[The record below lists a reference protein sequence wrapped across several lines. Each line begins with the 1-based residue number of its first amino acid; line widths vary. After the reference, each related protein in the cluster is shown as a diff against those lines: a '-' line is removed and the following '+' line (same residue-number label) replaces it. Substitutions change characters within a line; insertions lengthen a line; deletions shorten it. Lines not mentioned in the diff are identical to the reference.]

1 MTIFNEYNRPALKS
15 AVYFFIFGF
24 FWILLSDRF
33 LLQIVPD
40 LALAAKLQ
48 TYKGWLF
55 ICLTAGLIY
64 VIVRRQ
70 LKMVITLKNEF
81 QLSERRYKQ
90 IVEMSHDVI
99 WTADSKG
106 VIKFINKSSSHIYG
120 FDPTEMIGRS
130 FIEFIEKEEY
140 DKNLKVFYE
149 NLQHGITSTQY
160 HTVFEN
166 KSRQKVFLQDNVN
179 AILDNNGELV
189 EIIGA
194 SKDITKDKL
203 FEKQLVEANIR
214 LETALKGGELGLW
227 DFTMKTQELFVNE
240 TWDDILG
247 QQLSDKKL
255 NSDFYLSILHPDD
268 RETIHNAYDR
278 FILNNSDNL
287 DIENRLRHSDG
298 SWRWVLSKGKVAS
311 RDENGNPIRLIG
323 TSQDI
328 TAKKQLEL
336 DLKYWLDIYRSF
348 IKYANEGIFLHEVTI
363 PIDQNIPE
371 EKQVDILFNHGF
383 IKTCNDSFAAMYGYD
398 HANELEGFTLA
409 QLQGGDDNPH
419 NITFLKQ
426 FIRSNYRLNNEI
438 SYDLDKNGNHLY
450 ISNNLVGIHE
460 EGKLVRIW
468 GSQFDIT
475 QQVLAQKK
483 LEGSEQRY
491 RLLFETNPVP
501 FIIFDFTNYAFYDAN
516 SAAEK
521 LFNRSRYEMLKL
533 NLLDIRPEMAFYS
546 QNELQ
551 TLLTNELLTTTELSL
566 KVSKD
571 KSIQAEVNTA
581 LIDYENKKAV
591 IAAINDIT
599 LLREAEKMVIRSLIE
614 GEDNERKRVAKEIHD
629 SLGQNLTAASLNFSA
644 LKGVIDK
651 MDESRREKFNIG
663 YNFLNNAIEESRNI
677 ALNLM
682 PKAIDDFGLIPS
694 LKSLLSQIEKSAGLK
709 ITFYDNLRNDERLPR
724 NIELNL
730 YRITQEAINNVLKHA
745 DATKIFIQLLLHKKE
760 IIYTFEDD
768 GKGFDFRSTLQKS
781 KGIGIKSISNRVIA
795 MSGIFEID
803 STPGKGTAMTI
814 QIPITQ

>member
-1 MTIFNEYNRPALKS
+1 MRIFNEYNRPALKS
-15 AVYFFIFGF
+15 AAYFFIFGF
-24 FWILLSDRF
+24 FWILLSDRM
-33 LLQIVPD
+33 LLQIVPELD
-40 LALAAKLQ
+40 RVVALQ

-55 ICLTAGLIY
+55 ICLTTGLFYI
-64 VIVRRQ
+64 IVRRQ
-70 LKMVITLKNEF
+70 VKIVVTLKNNL
-81 QLSERRYKQ
+81 QASERRYKQ
-90 IVEMSHDVI
+90 IVELSHDVI
-99 WTADSKG
+99 WTVDSKG
-106 VIKFINKSSSHIYG
+106 VIAFINKSSSNIYG
-120 FDPTEMIGRS
+120 FAPDEMIGKS
-130 FIEFIEKEEY
+130 FADFIDKEEY
-140 DKNLKVFYE
+140 DKNLKIFDE
-149 NLQHGITSTQY
+149 NLKHGITSIQY
-160 HTVFEN
+160 YTASQN
-166 KSRQKVFLQDNVN
+166 KSGRTVYLQDNVN
-179 AILDNNGELV
+179 AVLDDNGQLI

-203 FEKQLVEANIR
+203 FEKQLVETNER
-214 LETALKGGELGLW
+214 LETALKGGNLGLW
-227 DFTMKTQELFVNE
+227 DYTINTEELYVNE

-247 QQLSDKKL
+247 QKLSDKKL
-255 NSDFYLSILHPDD
+255 DGDFYLSIVHPDD
-268 RETIHNAYDR
+268 RESLNNSYNS
-278 FILNNSDNL
+278 FILNKSDNL
-287 DIENRLRHSDG
+287 DIENRLQHSDG

-311 RDENGNPIRLIG
+311 RDENGNPLRLIG

-328 TAKKQLEL
+328 TTKKQLEL

-348 IKYANEGIFLHEVTI
+348 IKYANEGIFLHEVTN
-363 PIDQNIPE
+363 PIDQNTPE
-371 EKQVDILFNHGF
+371 DKQVDILFNQGF
-383 IKTCNDSFAAMYGYD
+383 IKTCNDSFAAMYGYN
-398 HANELEGFTLA
+398 HAKDLEGFTLA
-409 QLQGGDDNPH
+409 QLQGGDNNPH
-419 NITFLKQ
+419 NIEFLKK

-438 SYDLDKNGNHLY
+438 SYDVDKSGYHLY

-460 EGKLVRIW
+460 DGKLVRVW
-468 GSQFDIT
+468 GSQFNIT
-475 QQVLAQKK
+475 QQVLAQKR
-483 LEGSEQRY
+483 LENSEKRY

-521 LFNRSRYEMLKL
+521 LFNRSRYEILKL

-551 TLLTNELLTTTELSL
+551 TLLTNELLQTTELTL
-566 KVSKD
+566 KVEKD
-571 KSIQAEVNTA
+571 KTIQAEVNTA

-591 IAAINDIT
+591 IAAISDIT

-651 MDESRREKFNIG
+651 LDESRKEKFNIG
-663 YNFLNNAIEESRNI
+663 YNFLNTAIEESRNI

-694 LKSLLSQIEKSAGLK
+694 LKSLLSQIEKSGGLK
-709 ITFYDNLRNDERLPR
+709 IIFYDNLRNDIRLAR

-745 DATKIFIQLLLHKKE
+745 GATKIFIQLLLHKKE

-768 GKGFDFRSTLQKS
+768 GKGFDFRATLQKS

-803 STPGKGTAMTI
+803 SAPGKGTAITI
-814 QIPITQ
+814 QIPI